1 MDVQLAFYRTA
12 HAYKG
17 GTDTL
22 GPLMGISGAVLRNK
36 ANPNQPSNKPMLS
49 EADLMMGITGD
60 YLILH
65 TLAANHGHVC
75 HRIDE
80 SKAHGD
86 LAILELVTGLMA
98 SHGQVGQA
106 VTETLADGR
115 VDRHEVERVRAA
127 TYACI
132 QSLTQM
138 VSRLEDM
145 SK

>member
-17 GTDTL
+17 GTDAL

-36 ANPNQPSNKPMLS
+36 ANPNQSSNKPMLS

-75 HRIDE
+75 HKVDE
-80 SKAHGD
+80 SKDHGD

-98 SHGQVGQA
+98 SHGKVGQA

-115 VDRHEVERVRAA
+115 VDRHELERVKTKA
-127 TYACI
+127 YECI
-132 QSLTQM
+132 QQLSKM
-138 VSRLEDM
+138 VSRLESM
-145 SK
+145 L